1 MGVLAVDQRIW
12 VIYFYL
18 LNNKTIIMKIKYFI
32 YAIIIASTL
41 MNCSKK
47 VETQTSEQTDF
58 EIKLFKYQN
67 EDNPGVR
74 KIIYRLFTETEKVK
88 FWKTHFKLALQK
100 ESYASNEAAVSL
112 IHDLDNM
119 IKPEM
124 FIDGSNANYISKAYF
139 MPLWLKK
146 AETVLDKNQIGE
158 LVYANF
164 LDEIKPVTVKPEQI
178 KKQITMLGSG
188 PEIVADCFCHV
199 GETGFSCKRTDIG
212 FPSGVTVK
220 IGICEQAYACN
231 SSNSGCGWF
240 WLSSCDGGH
249 CNFG

>member
-1 MGVLAVDQRIW
+1 
-12 VIYFYL
+12 
-18 LNNKTIIMKIKYFI
+18 MKLKSII
-32 YAIIIASTL
+32 YAFIIAITL
-41 MNCSKK
+41 MNCTKK
-47 VETQTSEQTDF
+47 METQIIDHSGF
-58 EIKLFKYQN
+58 ELKILKYQN
-67 EDNPGVR
+67 EANPGIK

-88 FWKTHFKLALQK
+88 FWKMHFKLALQK
-100 ESYASNEAAVSL
+100 QSYTSNQSAVNL

-119 IKPEM
+119 INEEM
-124 FIDGSNANYISKAYF
+124 FIDGSKANYLSKAYY

-146 AETVLDKNQIGE
+146 AESVLNKNQIGE
-158 LVYANF
+158 LVYTNY
-164 LDEIKPVTVKPEQI
+164 LDEVKPEIIHPEQI
-178 KKQITMLGSG
+178 KKQNTMLGSG
-188 PEIVADCFCHV
+188 PEVVADCFCHV

-231 SSNSGCGWF
+231 SANSGCGWF